1 MRVRASEKGVL
12 WGLGVWERSPNQP
25 VAAFDLTE
33 AAEKRFEDMAPK
45 KGGKDKKECVHRTSL
60 PLPRASAYPIA
71 MPRRSRCL
79 PLVLPRAPPT
89 PLCNPSSDISEQ

>member
-1 MRVRASEKGVL
+1 MGTL
-12 WGLGVWERSPNQP
+12 TNQP

-60 PLPRASAYPIA
+60 SSARVCISYRHAAPLTVPPSRVATRAADATVQS
-71 MPRRSRCL
+71 L
-79 PLVLPRAPPT
+79 LGHL
-89 PLCNPSSDISEQ
+89 